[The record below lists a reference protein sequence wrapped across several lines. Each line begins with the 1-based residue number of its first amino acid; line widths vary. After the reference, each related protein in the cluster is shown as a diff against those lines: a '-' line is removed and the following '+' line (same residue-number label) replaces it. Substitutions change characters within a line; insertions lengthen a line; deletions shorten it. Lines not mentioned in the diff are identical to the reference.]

1 MNKKYKVIWSY
12 FAESKLD
19 EIFLYYSIHASGNI
33 ALKLISGIIS
43 STRNLSENPNIGQK
57 ERLLKDRKETYRY
70 LIFKNYKILYSVD
83 SQQNLIKVAD
93 VFDTRQNPKKINA
106 KR

>member
-1 MNKKYKVIWSY
+1 
-12 FAESKLD
+12 
-19 EIFLYYSIHASGNI
+19 
-33 ALKLISGIIS
+33 
-43 STRNLSENPNIGQK
+43 
-57 ERLLKDRKETYRY
+57 LLKDRKETYRY